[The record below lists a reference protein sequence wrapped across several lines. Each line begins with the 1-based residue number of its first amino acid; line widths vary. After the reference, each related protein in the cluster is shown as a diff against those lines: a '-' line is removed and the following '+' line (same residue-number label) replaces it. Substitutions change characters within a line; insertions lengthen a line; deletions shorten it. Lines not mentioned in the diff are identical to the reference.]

1 MKTRF
6 FLFMSMHDTDYPE
19 RTPRR
24 YVLSYRVPEKD
35 MVIMFDPTTFYFG
48 HFRRLTKKQRQAA
61 LRTWQDYWKQGNLFP
76 RLFDVP
82 FEQKT
87 YTRERNGDG
96 HYKRDTF
103 DLLHATQ
110 RDVEHALQCEIR
122 ARQSRRFKAA
132 HLWNGDG
139 DKELFDLDSLSI
151 RPFQGSTVTTAKV
164 RSDSSARAGNDVLKY
179 RSVSIDDLFGKEG
192 HFITGAQSTTE
203 DFHWSGTKE
212 GRTNVIVI
220 DKDISAL
227 MDLAKHNPQAF
238 REYNPRRGTAFL
250 PFDMTATNK
259 HEGVRTDP
267 KYTPG
272 TNPPRD
278 VLMIDI
284 LMYWLYYRA
293 NGATQFQ
300 VSKNLMQM
308 PVLMDPTVI
317 TAIRAERLRFEVLT
331 QAQAIPKD
339 LSPEKICELRRLYSE
354 MNNDLTRRGYALEGH
369 TLEFKGTNW
378 ETVAFN
384 YVGVHG
390 SARVLFHTDYSCPP
404 LVMYKAN
411 DSPRG
416 TVVTQNE
423 HPIRSL
429 AKRLVTVDDWTRRNR
444 TTEVEVPDV
453 YIDGTLISDYKTP
466 IAEHYDGGIE
476 GFRGQVVHRYMC
488 GTAQEKKMG
497 AKLLA
502 LVK

>member
-1 MKTRF
+1 MHF
-6 FLFMSMHDTDYPE
+6 SLNMPMHDNNYPGI
-19 RTPRR
+19 TPRR

-35 MVIMFDPTTFYFG
+35 TVIMLDPAAFYFG

-61 LRTWQDYWKQGNLFP
+61 FRIWQEYWTQTKLFP
-76 RLFDVP
+76 HLFDVS
-82 FEQKT
+82 FEQRT
-87 YTRERNGDG
+87 YTRERNDDG
-96 HYKRDTF
+96 HYKRDTVDF
-103 DLLHATQ
+103 LHASR

-122 ARQSRRFKAA
+122 ARQSRKFKAA
-132 HLWNGDG
+132 HLWTGDG

-151 RPFQGSTVTTAKV
+151 APFQGSVVTTAKV
-164 RSDSSARAGNDVLKY
+164 RSDSSARAGNNVLQY
-179 RSVSIDDLFGKEG
+179 RSVSIDNLFGPEG

-203 DFHWSGTKE
+203 DFHWSHTKE

-220 DKDISAL
+220 DKDLAAL
-227 MDLAKHNPQAF
+227 MDLAKHNPKIF
-238 REYNPRRGTAFL
+238 RDYNPRRGTAFL
-250 PFDMTATNK
+250 PFDMTATHK

-267 KYTPG
+267 KSTPG

-278 VLMIDI
+278 VLLIDI
-284 LMYWLYYRA
+284 LMYWLYHGS

-300 VSKNLMQM
+300 ISKNLMQM
-308 PVLMDPTVI
+308 PMLMDPTVI
-317 TAIRAERLRFEVLT
+317 TAIRTERLRFEVLT
-331 QAQAIPKD
+331 QAQATPKD
-339 LSPEKICELRRLYSE
+339 LYPEKIHELRKLYSE
-354 MNNDLTRRGYALEGH
+354 INKDLTRKGYALEGH

-390 SARVLFHTDYSCPP
+390 SARVLFHANYSCPP

-416 TVVTQNE
+416 TVVIQNE

-429 AKRLVTVDDWTRRNR
+429 AKRQVTVDDWTRKNR

-453 YIDGTLISDYKTP
+453 YVDGTLTSDYKTA
-466 IAEHYDGGIE
+466 IAEHYEGGIE
-476 GFRGQVVHRYMC
+476 GFRGQVVHRYMY
-488 GTAQEKKMG
+488 GPAQEKKIG

>member
-1 MKTRF
+1 
-6 FLFMSMHDTDYPE
+6 MSMHDTDYPG

-35 MVIMFDPTTFYFG
+35 MVIMFDPATFYFG

-61 LRTWQDYWKQGNLFP
+61 LRTWQNYWKQGNLFP

-87 YTRERNGDG
+87 YTRERSDDG
-96 HYKRDTF
+96 RYKRDTF
-103 DLLHATQ
+103 DLLQASQ

-139 DKELFDLDSLSI
+139 DRELFDLDSLSI
-151 RPFQGSTVTTAKV
+151 APFQGHTVTTAKV
-164 RSDSSARAGNDVLKY
+164 RSDSSARAGNGVLKY
-179 RSVSIDDLFGKEG
+179 RSVSIDDLFGSEG
-192 HFITGAQSTTE
+192 HFITGAHSTTE
-203 DFHWSGTKE
+203 DFHWSHTKE

-220 DKDISAL
+220 DKDLAAL

-238 REYNPRRGTAFL
+238 REYNPKRGTAFL
-250 PFDMTATNK
+250 PFDMIAAHRHK
-259 HEGVRTDP
+259 GVRTDP

-284 LMYWLYYRA
+284 LMYWLYHGA

-308 PVLMDPTVI
+308 PVLMDPAVI

-331 QAQAIPKD
+331 QAQATPKY
-339 LSPEKICELRRLYSE
+339 LSPEKVYALRKLYTE
-354 MNNDLTRRGYALEGH
+354 INKDLTRNGYCLEGH
-369 TLEFKGTNW
+369 TLEFKGTAW

-390 SARVLFHTDYSCPP
+390 SARVLFHADYAYPP

-429 AKRLVTVDDWTRRNR
+429 AKRQVTVDDWTRRNR
-444 TTEVEVPDV
+444 ATEVEVPGV
-453 YIDGTLISDYKTP
+453 YIEGTILSDYKTA
-466 IAEHYDGGIE
+466 IAAHYEGGIE
-476 GFRGQVVHRYMC
+476 GFKGQVIHRYMY
-488 GTAQEKKMG
+488 GTAQEKRMG
-497 AKLLA
+497 KKLLA
-502 LVK
+502 LVQ

>member
-1 MKTRF
+1 MNTHF
-6 FLFMSMHDTDYPE
+6 FLFMPMHDTDYPG

-35 MVIMFDPTTFYFG
+35 TVLMFDPATFYFG

-61 LRTWQDYWKQGNLFP
+61 LRTWQSYWTQTNLFP

-82 FEQKT
+82 FEQRT
-87 YTRERNGDG
+87 YTRERNDDG
-96 HYKRDTF
+96 HYKRGTL
-103 DLLHATQ
+103 DLLHAPQ

-151 RPFQGSTVTTAKV
+151 APFQGSHVTTAKV

-179 RSVSIDDLFGKEG
+179 RSVSIDDLFGREG

-203 DFHWSGTKE
+203 DFHWSHTKE
-212 GRTNVIVI
+212 GRTNVLVI
-220 DKDISAL
+220 DKDLASL

-238 REYNPRRGTAFL
+238 REYNERRGTAFL
-250 PFDMTATNK
+250 PFDMTGTYK

-278 VLMIDI
+278 VLLIDI
-284 LMYWLYYRA
+284 LMYWLYHGS

-300 VSKNLMQM
+300 VSKNLMQL
-308 PVLMDPTVI
+308 PLLMDPSVI

-331 QAQAIPKD
+331 HAQAAPN
-339 LSPEKICELRRLYSE
+339 LPPEKICELRRLYSE
-354 MNNDLTRRGYALEGH
+354 INKGMTGKGYALEGH

-390 SARVLFHTDYSCPP
+390 SAHVLFHADYAFPP
-404 LVMYKAN
+404 LIVHKTN

-416 TVVTQNE
+416 TVVKHDE
-423 HPIRSL
+423 HPIRYL
-429 AKRLVTVDDWTRRNR
+429 ARRHVSVDDWTRRNR
-444 TTEVEVPDV
+444 TTSVEVPDA
-453 YIDGTLISDYKTP
+453 YINGALTPDYKAA
-466 IAEHYDGGIE
+466 IAQHYEGGID
-476 GFRGQVVHRYMC
+476 GFRGQVVHRYMY
-488 GTAQEKKMG
+488 GTAQEKAMG